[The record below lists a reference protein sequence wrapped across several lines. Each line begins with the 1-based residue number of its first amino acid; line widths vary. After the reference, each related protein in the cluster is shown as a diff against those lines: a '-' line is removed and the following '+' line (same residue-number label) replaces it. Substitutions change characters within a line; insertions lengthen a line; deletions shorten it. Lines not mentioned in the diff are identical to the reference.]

1 MRTKT
6 ISRWRKATLA
16 TAAAASLALP
26 ALAQNAPTEN
36 MQIPAT
42 NPKAAPV
49 SPPPSPEAG
58 PTQEYTVQKGDTL
71 WDLSQKFLANPWYW
85 PKIWSLNPAIE
96 NPHLIY
102 PGNKLQIRA
111 GSGGGPAQIEGP
123 AGATPETELSAANAT
138 GAAPATS
145 TEKDA
150 AREVV
155 TSSGRLTYR
164 PPVIV
169 SVRTPG
175 IVDQAEIDRAGVIDA
190 SFEEKEMIS
199 AYDSVYVR
207 FKAGTDVRVGDKLI
221 VFRPDGELVNSDGQR
236 LAVRTKT
243 VADAKMVAIVEGV
256 AVVQITGERE
266 EVQRGDLVRPW
277 ATEEKRLAHIPNTV
291 QVDGTIIANALAQS
305 TLLGSGQQVYIDK
318 GKKDG
323 VEDGNTFLV
332 VVDGDGLSP
341 RNANLSPGISANQR
355 KARGSVP
362 DETIG
367 MLLVIDVRDNVST
380 ALVVRSIRELRV
392 GDRIEMRTDT
402 GG

>member
-26 ALAQNAPTEN
+26 ALAQNAQTEN

-42 NPKAAPV
+42 NPKPGPGA
-49 SPPPSPEAG
+49 PPPPESG

-71 WDLSQKFLANPWYW
+71 WDLSQKFLSNPWYW

-111 GSGGGPAQIEGP
+111 GAGGGPAQIEGP
-123 AGATPETELSAANAT
+123 AGANGETDLAAGAES
-138 GAAPATS
+138 GAAPETG
-145 TEKDA
+145 TGKDA

-155 TSSGRLTYR
+155 SSSGRLTYR
-164 PPVIV
+164 PPAIV

-175 IVDQAEIDRAGVIDA
+175 IVDQTDIDRAGVIDA

-199 AYDSVYVR
+199 AFDSVYVR
-207 FKAGTDVRVGDKLI
+207 FKAGTEVRVGDKLI
-221 VFRPDGELVNSDGQR
+221 VFRPDGELVNSEGQR

-243 VADAKMVAIVEGV
+243 VADAKLVAIVDGV
-256 AVVQITGERE
+256 AVAQITGERE

-277 ATEEKRLAHIPNTV
+277 TTEEKRLARIPNTV

-323 VEDGNTFLV
+323 VADGNTFLV

-341 RNANLSPGISANQR
+341 RNANLSPGIGANQR
-355 KARGSVP
+355 KAHGAVP